1 MGDHPQKSCHRTP
14 CRIYEE
20 PLCRSSRSACVTADR
35 TRSWWRSTGHQC
47 QHVSAS
53 VLWED
58 ADTCVRSLSR
68 VLSWV
73 RAFQGQVYILCS
85 HSLPALRNSFQTA
98 FFDVPL
104 HDNFHHASRRRFDL
118 RRILDNTLLK
128 ARPNDAVTFVDNH
141 E

>member
-1 MGDHPQKSCHRTP
+1 M
-14 CRIYEE
+14 YL
-20 PLCRSSRSACVTADR
+20 PLGESADPR
-35 TRSWWRSTGHQC
+35 G
-47 QHVSAS
+47 
-53 VLWED
+53 
-58 ADTCVRSLSR
+58 RSLPR

-73 RAFQGQVYILCS
+73 KAFEGQVYILFSACIPS
-85 HSLPALRNSFQTA
+85 SRTSSQTA

-104 HDNFHHASRRRFDL
+104 HDNFWHASTKRFDL